1 MEWRVEF
8 RFWIFDFR
16 FLIAVPVRALRAPRI
31 GLVGSRTGVME
42 CWSVGVMGRQKRRER
57 RSVGRTRIGDAGRW
71 KMRIAAR
78 PAVTHGLAR
87 FVVGSTRDRNVV

>member
-42 CWSVGVMGRQKRRER
+42 CWSVGVMGL
-57 RSVGRTRIGDAGRW
+57 GDF
-71 KMRIAAR
+71 
-78 PAVTHGLAR
+78 R
-87 FVVGSTRDRNVV
+87 FLIFDF